1 MTGKLKLSMLSGAS
15 QMKGQVSHFKEILNQ
30 KNSRIE
36 AVKVAKFTKSP
47 KWIILTKTFQGKL
60 AEVLIK
66 VTNTWASIKGIDKV
80 IIATINLT
88 TVVKWIDPTL
98 SPILTS
104 DKFSFSLFC
113 TDSKGMMF

>member
-15 QMKGQVSHFKEILNQ
+15 RMKGQVSHFKEILNQ

-36 AVKVAKFTKSP
+36 AVKVAKFTKIP

-66 VTNTWASIKGIDKV
+66 VTNTWASIKEIDKV

-88 TVVKWIDPTL
+88 TVVQMDRSNTESYPNFWQVFLFTL
-98 SPILTS
+98 LYW
-104 DKFSFSLFC
+104 
-113 TDSKGMMF
+113 